1 MEKYTVITEDA
12 IREMVH
18 QFYANV
24 QKDPALGPIFHH
36 AVGQRWDAHLERLCD
51 FWSTVL
57 LTSKRYYGNP
67 LRAHLMVQGIEQHH
81 FEQWLCL
88 FNDTVTDLFC
98 ESLAKDIMHRATRMA
113 ARIQET
119 IFDPPE
125 FPMMPNVV
133 QTK

>member
-57 LTSKRYYGNP
+57 LTSKRYY
-67 LRAHLMVQGIEQHH
+67 

-88 FNDTVTDLFC
+88 FNDTVTDLIC

-119 IFDPPE
+119 IFDPPA